1 MKKSLIAIALGV
13 VVSTGV
19 FAQTSVFDNVRGQKV
34 SINSPFP
41 VKTVE
46 GELLLS
52 IASGMS
58 NKDYLL
64 FALQKDPTI
73 IARVNETSPKTLVG
87 FNVRSLD
94 ILNVVERN
102 DKALYER
109 YDWMGRSMLS
119 SFLNNYYDGVYGA
132 ETKAAFADFERAVMR
147 EAPELRLKAGEI
159 SKGLTMEEMEKIA
172 LYILSKSS
180 VSLNSVDSLKNTA
193 LHYAVYARSV
203 AVTKKLLETDLFY
216 RKNANN
222 AGGENALFML
232 LDNPCNVK
240 YVKSKDN
247 EILNILLKEKI
258 NPMQKN
264 ASGYSFATLVLG
276 LPEYEHMR
284 EAVEKV
290 LTPAQKNI
298 VAREMFFLK
307 DWVAKGRA
315 DEIYISPKK
324 AVDQYNLAGC
334 K

>member
-1 MKKSLIAIALGV
+1 MKKNIITLALGIL
-13 VVSTGV
+13 VSTGV
-19 FAQTSVFDNVRGQKV
+19 FAQTSVFENVKGEKV
-34 SINSPFP
+34 SINSPFK
-41 VKTVE
+41 VETVE

-52 IASGMS
+52 IATGMS

-64 FALQKDPTI
+64 YALQKDPTI
-73 IARVNETSPKTLVG
+73 ISRVNDTNPKTLVG
-87 FNVRSLD
+87 FNIRNLD
-94 ILNVVERN
+94 ILNIVERN
-102 DKALYER
+102 DKSLYER
-109 YDWMGRSMLS
+109 YDWMRRGMLS
-119 SFLNNYYDGVYGA
+119 SFLNNYYDGVYGP
-132 ETKAAFADFERAVMR
+132 ETKQAFADFEKAVMT

-159 SKGLTMEEMEKIA
+159 SKGMSMEEMERIA

-180 VSLNSVDSLKNTA
+180 VSLNSVDNLKNTA

-203 AVTKKLLETDLFY
+203 AVTQKLLENDLFY

-222 AGGENALFML
+222 GGGENALFML
-232 LDNPCNVK
+232 LDNPCNIK
-240 YVKSKDN
+240 YVKSRDN
-247 EILNILLKEKI
+247 EILNMLLNAKV

-276 LPEYEHMR
+276 MQEYEHMR
-284 EAVEKV
+284 PAVEKV

-307 DWVAKGRA
+307 DWIAKGRS